1 MICRANFKTD
11 GFIKGMGSCFSS
23 FLLFGLVPGMPNT
36 LFLIGAFL
44 SGLIAWFTSQTD
56 TKANDEIKRRK
67 KEEEENIGKIDIEE
81 VSDNASISLDLGY
94 GLISLVDSNDKKNSG
109 PLISKITGI
118 RKQVSK
124 DLGFIIPNVRVKD
137 DLSLDANS
145 YKIRIGHTIVAED
158 KFMLIEN

>member
-1 MICRANFKTD
+1 MYKRQVL
-11 GFIKGMGSCFSS
+11 
-23 FLLFGLVPGMPNT
+23 LLFGLVPGMPNT
-36 LFLIGAFL
+36 LFLTGAFL
-44 SGLIAWFTSQTD
+44 SGLIAWFTS
-56 TKANDEIKRRK
+56 KRDGINQIEEQPESK
-67 KEEEENIGKIDIEE
+67 NEEENIGNIEIDE

-94 GLISLVDSNDKKNSG
+94 GLISLVDSTDKKSAG
-109 PLISKITGI
+109 PLISKITSI

-158 KFMLIEN
+158 KICLLYTSPSPRD